1 MNGYNVTPSTTP
13 TCGECNLTMS
23 PAVYNSNAVAITVN
37 VAVALFAVVS
47 NAVVI
52 LTVAKTR
59 RLHRPANILLCSL
72 ALNDLLVGLVVHPLL
87 IALLIAC
94 NSCECRAYSTFY
106 RAFSYVLPNIAVG
119 SCVHVCVMCWDRYKA
134 VSSPLE
140 YRATVTNKKMLVI
153 SVLSWMAWLAIVQL
167 TRLPPR
173 FISRS
178 IAVITLLSFVAICVV
193 SQTATLKAMR
203 RHGNQ
208 VAAATQSGNRFAR
221 EKKMAITLRWIL
233 TIFLLSVVPQL
244 AFLPVIDVF
253 GAMAP
258 IVEVLRPWVRLALL
272 SSSSLNPALYFWR
285 HVAMRNP
292 AKQLLK
298 CCG

>member
-23 PAVYNSNAVAITVN
+23 PAVYNSNAVAIAVN
-37 VAVALFAVVS
+37 VPVALFAVIS

-59 RLHRPANILLCSL
+59 SLHRPANILLCSL
-72 ALNDLLVGLVVHPLL
+72 ALNDLLVGVVLHPLL
-87 IALLIAC
+87 IARLIAY
-94 NSCECRAYSTFY
+94 NSCECRAYSTLDM
-106 RAFSYVLPNIAVG
+106 AFGYATPNIAIG

-134 VSSPLE
+134 VSIPME

-153 SVLSWMAWLAIVQL
+153 AVLSWMAWLAFIHVVRSL
-167 TRLPPR
+167 PR
-173 FISRS
+173 FISRPM
-178 IAVITLLSFVAICVV
+178 AVVTLLSFVAICVV

-203 RHGNQ
+203 RHDNQ
-208 VAAATQSGNRFAR
+208 VAAATQAGNSFAR

-233 TIFLLSVVPQL
+233 TILLLSVVPQL
-244 AFLPVIDVF
+244 AYLPAIDVF

-258 IVEVLRPWVRLALL
+258 IVEIFRPWVRLALL

-285 HVAMRNP
+285 HVAMRGP